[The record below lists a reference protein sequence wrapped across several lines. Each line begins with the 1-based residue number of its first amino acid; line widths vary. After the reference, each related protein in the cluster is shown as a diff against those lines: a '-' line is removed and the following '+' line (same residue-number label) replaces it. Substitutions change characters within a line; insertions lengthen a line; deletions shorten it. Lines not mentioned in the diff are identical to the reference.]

1 MNTDN
6 YIFKKVL
13 MTWMSSDGVIT
24 ALDPDP
30 GV

>member
-1 MNTDN
+1 MNIEN

-13 MTWMSSDGVIT
+13 MIWMSSDGVIT

-30 GV
+30 RV